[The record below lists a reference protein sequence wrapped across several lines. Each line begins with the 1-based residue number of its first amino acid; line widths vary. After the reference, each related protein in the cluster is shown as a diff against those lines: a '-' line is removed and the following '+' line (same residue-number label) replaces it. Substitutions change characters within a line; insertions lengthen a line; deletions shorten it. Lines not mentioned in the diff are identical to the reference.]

1 MPTIS
6 TPLQPD
12 DIYNR
17 DVLLTDGS
25 GRRIGVIERY
35 QDLRWEFVAS
45 DPTVLPFPSRPDY
58 LSAKSDAQAYAD
70 HLRGGEL

>member
-1 MPTIS
+1 MSTIS

-45 DPTVLPFPSRPDY
+45 DPTVHPFPSRNTY
-58 LSAKSDAQAYAD
+58 LQAKDDAQAYAD
-70 HLRGGEL
+70 ALQEEQ